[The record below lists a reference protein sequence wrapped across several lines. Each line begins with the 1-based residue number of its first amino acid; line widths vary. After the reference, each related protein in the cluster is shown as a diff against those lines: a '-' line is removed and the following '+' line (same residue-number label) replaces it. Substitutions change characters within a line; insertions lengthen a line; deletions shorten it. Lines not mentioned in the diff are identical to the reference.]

1 MKVSSIFIINI
12 NVIIKLHSK
21 VIFKHIFSLNMK
33 IKYNS
38 VIIVSFAL
46 KDRIIS
52 CTILSLNMIVDLL
65 DMLDMTC

>member
-1 MKVSSIFIINI
+1 
-12 NVIIKLHSK
+12 
-21 VIFKHIFSLNMK
+21 MK
-33 IKYNS
+33 IKYIS